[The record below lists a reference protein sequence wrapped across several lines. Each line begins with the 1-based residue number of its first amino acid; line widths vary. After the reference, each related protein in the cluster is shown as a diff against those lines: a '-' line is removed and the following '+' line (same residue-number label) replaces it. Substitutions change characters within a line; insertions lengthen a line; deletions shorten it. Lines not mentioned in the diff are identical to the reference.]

1 MNLPGAANSCLHK
14 HTVLFVPACIS
25 FCILRKLM
33 LVIQVISEVQINK
46 ILEKEM
52 TLIRKNYPEIGGR
65 GFEAQQRGFES
76 KAQ

>member
-1 MNLPGAANSCLHK
+1 
-14 HTVLFVPACIS
+14 
-25 FCILRKLM
+25 M
-33 LVIQVISEVQINK
+33 LVIQEISEVQINK

-52 TLIRKNYPEIGGR
+52 TLRCKNYPEIGGR